1 MREHGVLVVA
11 EEPFRDELAT
21 LVRTNGYEAVTC
33 QTPLEAI
40 HALERHAGRISYVVL
55 SPQSPR
61 ALELQELLE
70 DEYPG
75 VQPMVLSS

>member
-11 EEPFRDELAT
+11 EEPFRDELAS
-21 LVRTNGYEAVTC
+21 LVRTNGYEALTC
-33 QTPLEAI
+33 RTPLEAI
-40 HALERHAGRISYVVL
+40 HALERHGGRIGYVVL

-61 ALELQELLE
+61 ALELQELLA

-75 VQPMVLSS
+75 VQPMVLSA